1 MIWYRMKTVLI
12 FLFLAINLFLLG
24 LLGAEWFSA
33 RQTEKETAEAAISLL
48 QKNGITVSAK
58 VPHMTKKLSTLTL
71 QNPKADAE
79 NFAAGILGGR
89 AIQMGDAWRRE
100 GREVTFL
107 ERGFRY
113 ESGKARAEA
122 VRGSINTMRAALA
135 DMGISMDY
143 TSGTVENGAV
153 HFVQEIDGIR
163 LFDFYLTVY
172 PAADGTVAAME
183 GVWAEITEKLQERT
197 RIRPA
202 ADALLM
208 FLRESEKKRTVTS
221 ITCGYAVLL
230 AENGYRTADAV
241 PAWRIETE
249 DGAQYFYDARQ

>member
-24 LLGAEWFSA
+24 LLGAEWLSV
-33 RQTEKETAEAAISLL
+33 RQTEKETVEAAVSLL

-58 VPHMTKKLSTLTL
+58 VPHQTQKLATLTL

-79 NFAAGILGGR
+79 NFATGILGGR
-89 AIQMGDAWRRE
+89 AVRMGDAWRRE

-113 ESGKARAEA
+113 ESGKARVSAE
-122 VRGSINTMRAALA
+122 RGSVSAMRTALTE
-135 DMGISMDY
+135 MGISMEHAD
-143 TSGTVENGAV
+143 GVLENGAV
-153 HFVQEIDGIR
+153 LFVQKIEGVR
-163 LFDFYLTVY
+163 LFDFYLRVY

-183 GVWAEITEKLQERT
+183 GIWAEITAKSQEKA
-197 RIRPA
+197 RIRSA

-208 FLRESEKKRTVTS
+208 FLREAQNTKTVTS

-230 AENGYRTADAV
+230 TENGYRTADAV
-241 PAWRIETE
+241 PTWRIETE
-249 DGAQYFYDARQ
+249 EGAQYFYDARQ